1 MTTRILGCGRSR
13 IGLHAAG
20 SLAAALT
27 MALAAGPVSAQ
38 EASFAGKQIEII
50 VPFAPGGATAVTARF
65 LAPYL
70 EKHLPGKPRVA
81 VVTKPGGGSIL
92 GANWVEQ
99 NAKPDG
105 LMFLFTTSSTA
116 NPFVLGQKGVEYN
129 LLKKRIGFSQ
139 SFGPVA
145 YVSPAIGVKTAKDLL
160 KPTQPLAYGGIGAAA
175 SDLPLILSFEVLK
188 LNPKV
193 ALGFTGRGPIRIAFE
208 RGDTNFDFQFTPV
221 YLTQVVPAV
230 QAGKAI
236 PIYTGGSADD
246 KGHFTKRD
254 LVWPNIPSLYEA
266 HQAMYGKAPSGV
278 EWDAYEKAATLTF
291 QYGLTAYLHADT
303 PQPILDAYN
312 KAVDAMNAD
321 PAFQAEAKKVTGGYS
336 LIRGDKAEPHL
347 REALKAGG
355 PAFDY
360 TKNLLATKYKV
371 RF

>member
-1 MTTRILGCGRSR
+1 MNTHVSEIARGRLVLG
-13 IGLHAAG
+13 AAG
-20 SLAAALT
+20 ALAAALA
-27 MALAAGPVSAQ
+27 MIPAAGGAQ
-38 EASFAGKQIEII
+38 AQYSFAGKQIEIV

-65 LAPYL
+65 LAPHL

-105 LMFLFTTSSTA
+105 LIFLFTTSSTA
-116 NPFVLGQKGVEYN
+116 NPFVLGQKGVQYD

-145 YVSPAIGVKTAKDLL
+145 YVAPNIGVKTAKDLL
-160 KPTQPLAYGGIGAAA
+160 KPSKPLAYGGIGAAA
-175 SDLPLILSFEVLK
+175 SDLPVILSFEVLK

-236 PIYTGGSADD
+236 PIYTGGSADE

-254 LVWPNIPSLYEA
+254 LVWPNLPSLYEA

-278 EWDAYEKAATLTF
+278 TWDAYEKAATLTF
-291 QYGLTAYLHADT
+291 QYGLTAYMHGDT

-321 PAFQAEAKKVTGGYS
+321 PAFQAEAKKVTGGYP
-336 LIRGDKAEPHL
+336 LIRGDVAEPHL
-347 REALKAGG
+347 RAALKAGG
-355 PAFDY
+355 AAHDY

>member
-1 MTTRILGCGRSR
+1 MNIRVLKPARGRLALS
-13 IGLHAAG
+13 GLAA
-20 SLAAALT
+20 SLALLLAPGIAA
-27 MALAAGPVSAQ
+27 AQ
-38 EASFAGKQIEII
+38 DFSFAGKQIEIV

-65 LAPYL
+65 LAPFL
-70 EKHLPGKPRVA
+70 EKHLPGKPRVN
-81 VVTKPGGGSIL
+81 VVTRPGGGSLL
-92 GANWVEQ
+92 GAAWVEK

-105 LMFLFTTSSTA
+105 LIFLFTTSSTG
-116 NPFVLGQKGVEYN
+116 NPFVLGQKGVEYD

-145 YVSPAIGVKTAKDLL
+145 YVSPATGVKTAKDLL
-160 KPTQPLAYGGIGAAA
+160 KPAQPLAYGGIGAAA
-175 SDLPLILSFEVLK
+175 SDLPIILSFEVLK
-188 LNPKV
+188 LKPKV

-236 PIYTGGSADD
+236 PIYTGGSADE

-254 LVWPNIPSLYEA
+254 LVWQDLPSLYEA
-266 HQAMYGKAPSGV
+266 HQSMYGKAPSGV
-278 EWDAYEKAATLTF
+278 EWDAYEKAATLTY
-291 QYGLTAYLHADT
+291 QYGLTAYLHGDT

-321 PAFQAEAKKVTGGYS
+321 PAFQAQAKKVTGGYP
-336 LIRGDKAEPHL
+336 LIRGDAAEPHL
-347 REALKAGG
+347 RAALKSGG
-355 PAFDY
+355 AAHDY